1 MSKKC
6 KCRDNREQRRCPN
19 VTPLTLAIASNTDF
33 LSPKLRRV
41 AIFSRNNSN
50 FPTAG
55 VLLFRGNTLGNAVSL
70 AANSQ
75 TVV

>member
-33 LSPKLRRV
+33 LRRGPRGISILPRSNINLPTV
-41 AIFSRNNSN
+41 ALLVSRGEGRNNSTP
-50 FPTAG
+50 F
-55 VLLFRGNTLGNAVSL
+55 S
-70 AANSQ
+70 ANSQ